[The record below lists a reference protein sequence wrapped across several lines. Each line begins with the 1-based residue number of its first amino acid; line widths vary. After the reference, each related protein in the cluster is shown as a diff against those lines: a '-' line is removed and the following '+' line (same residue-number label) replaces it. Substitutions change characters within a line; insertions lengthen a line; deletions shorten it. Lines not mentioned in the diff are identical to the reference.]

1 MEYHAYAAAL
11 MMLSATFSSFA
22 QTYPSRP
29 VRMISPNPAG
39 GANDVVAR
47 VVAAKLAELLGAQMV
62 VDNRGGAGGAIGAE
76 LAARATPDGYT
87 LLAGSHATHTYLPAL
102 QPKLTYDAVSSFTPI
117 SRFAVVQNL
126 LVVHPSVPAHN
137 VKELI
142 ALAKAKP
149 GTLNYSS
156 AGSGS
161 GSHFAIALFVN
172 SAGTAK
178 QMVHVPYKGG
188 GPAVAATA
196 AGEAH
201 INFGPM
207 PGIIGQVKAGRL
219 RPLGVG
225 GAKRSP
231 TLPDVP
237 TIVEQGVPYQS
248 YGWFGLFAPA
258 RTPQPIVARLNR
270 GVVQAVEAA
279 DVRQQLSQ
287 LGVEPESDAPEA
299 FGRFVR
305 EQLELH
311 WKIVREAG
319 IKPD

>member
-1 MEYHAYAAAL
+1 MLAAA
-11 MMLSATFSSFA
+11 FSSFA

-39 GANDVVAR
+39 GANDLVGR
-47 VVAAKLAELLGAQMV
+47 VIASKLAELLGAQVV
-62 VDNRGGAGGAIGAE
+62 VDNRGGAGGAIGAD
-76 LAARATPDGYT
+76 LAAHATPDGYT

-102 QPKLTYDAVSSFTPI
+102 QTNLNYDPVSSFAPI
-117 SRFAVVQNL
+117 SRFALVQNL
-126 LVVHPSVPAHN
+126 LVVHPSVPAQN

-156 AGSGS
+156 AGTGS
-161 GSHFAIALFVN
+161 GSHFAVALFVN
-172 SAGTAK
+172 SSGIAK

-196 AGEAH
+196 AGEVQ

-225 GAKRSP
+225 GTKRSP
-231 TLPDVP
+231 VLPDVP
-237 TIVEQGVPYQS
+237 TIAEAGVPYLS
-248 YGWFGLFAPA
+248 YGWFGLFAPV
-258 RTPQPIVARLNR
+258 RTPQAIVAQLNR
-270 GVVQAVEAA
+270 GVVGAVESS
-279 DVRQQLSQ
+279 DVKQQFAQ
-287 LGVEPESDAPEA
+287 LGVEPESDTPQA

-305 EQLELH
+305 DQLDLH
-311 WKIVREAG
+311 RKIVREAG

>member
-1 MEYHAYAAAL
+1 VL
-11 MMLSATFSSFA
+11 ILSAAFSAFA

-39 GANDVVAR
+39 GANDVVGR
-47 VVAAKLAELLGAQMV
+47 VMASKLAELLGAQVV

-102 QPKLTYDAVSSFTPI
+102 ETKLSYDPVSSFAPI
-117 SRFAVVQNL
+117 SRFALVQNL
-126 LVVHPSVPAHN
+126 LVVHPSVAAQS

-172 SAGTAK
+172 SAGIAK
-178 QMVHVPYKGG
+178 QMLHVPYKGG
-188 GPAVAATA
+188 GPAVAATV
-196 AGEAH
+196 AGEAQ

-219 RPLGVG
+219 RALGVG
-225 GAKRSP
+225 GTKRSP
-231 TLPDVP
+231 VLPEVP
-237 TIVEQGVPYQS
+237 TIAESGVPYLS

-258 RTPQPIVARLNR
+258 RTPQPIVTQLNR
-270 GVVQAVEAA
+270 GIVRAVESS
-279 DVRQQLSQ
+279 DVKQQFAQ
-287 LGVEPESDAPEA
+287 LGVEPESDTPEA

-305 EQLELH
+305 EQLDLH
-311 WKIVREAG
+311 RKIVREAG